1 METDSLS
8 TAGAVVPMGADGL
21 IRPDRR
27 FLPAAEAEDQAAEE
41 SLHGARPAAAP
52 EVATVAKDAVHDSRL
67 LRLATA
73 AEARVMTQPAAPA
86 SQDGIG
92 LRTRSNAPLC
102 LRHLHFG
109 HGNPRSSRM

>member
-1 METDSLS
+1 M
-8 TAGAVVPMGADGL
+8 AAMAAAVAAPAADGQL
-21 IRPDRR
+21 RPARR
-27 FLPAAEAEDQAAEE
+27 YLPAAEAEDKAAEE

-86 SQDGIG
+86 SQDDIG

-109 HGNPRSSRM
+109 HGNPRSSRL